1 MEFVLFNSKSV
12 DLGALKIVN
21 LKFRWIRITND
32 NYMIKKKKKM
42 YCSCE
47 AWYNYFSSFDL
58 GMCTYKAEREN

>member
-1 MEFVLFNSKSV
+1 MNK
-12 DLGALKIVN
+12 DY
-21 LKFRWIRITND
+21 ND

-58 GMCTYKAEREN
+58 GMCTYKAERERIK